1 MSSVLNTVY
10 QTGPGFQPQTS
21 MVRDVFSAEVWLSAM
36 PILKFDQ
43 FTTRK
48 TELGTTKGRRI
59 VMNKL
64 GNIKRG
70 GPLQEG
76 VRVQARPMSA
86 SETSITVGEYG
97 NAIAFTEQ
105 LLQQAFY
112 DVMSAA
118 SILLGRD
125 MALVLDLGI
134 RDALLTTANIVYA
147 AGKTSRASLI
157 AGDVF
162 DLQAVKDAVEILQTN
177 NAPKWGGDHYVC
189 FLTPH
194 QARGLRDDPDW
205 VAAHIYGQQQALY
218 TGEIGRYEDVR
229 FVETTVMPSGANLTK
244 DPNTGDYVNVGA
256 DPNLASGVGG
266 NQTTIYKAIMFGEA
280 AVAHA
285 TGLPVELRDNGVED
299 YGREHGIMWYAIWG
313 QGLYEALNSVIV
325 ETALA
330 TTDN

>member
-1 MSSVLNTVY
+1 MTKT
-10 QTGPGFQPQTS
+10 QKARRKP
-21 MVRDVFSAEVWLSAM
+21 RRLSASAM
-36 PILKFDQ
+36 RAKAQAGRHAALWALACIVSAILAA
-43 FTTRK
+43 
-48 TELGTTKGRRI
+48 
-59 VMNKL
+59 
-64 GNIKRG
+64 
-70 GPLQEG
+70 PLW
-76 VRVQARPMSA
+76 VA
-86 SETSITVGEYG
+86 
-97 NAIAFTEQ
+97 AFQ
-105 LLQQAFY
+105 LDATATGSDLFGA
-112 DVMSAA
+112 
-118 SILLGRD
+118 
-125 MALVLDLGI
+125 ALV
-134 RDALLTTANIVYA
+134 V
-147 AGKTSRASLI
+147 SCASLI